1 MGSSSEEEKLIQMV
15 RDFIESGGGS
25 PKSNSHPQSDSEEP
39 PQIHHKPT
47 FSTLQDVL
55 MRVTNAETQILEKIL
70 IYLRDIEF
78 IDEANNN
85 LKKWIVLRLIRDGFE
100 ASLCKTSWPATLGG
114 SSVFEFKGDYEY
126 IDVMKKDSNGEA
138 VRLIV
143 DMDFR
148 SQFELARPT
157 STYSELTTSLP
168 SIFVGSEEKLMDI
181 ICLVC
186 SAAKQSL
193 RERGLH
199 IPPWRKATYMQSKW
213 LSHNCKKIS
222 F

>member
-25 PKSNSHPQSDSEEP
+25 PKSNSHPQSNSEEP

-78 IDEANNN
+78 IDETNNN

-126 IDVMKKDSNGEA
+126 IDVMKDSNGEA

-168 SIFVGSEEKLMDI
+168 SIFVGSEEKLMEI